1 MTADAPNPATTQ
13 SSKVDKFWC
22 TLVTLFIGFALPV
35 LACYGLI
42 LTSVLAINLL
52 ATSSGFASPDDLGG
66 ADAVALI
73 RVQGVIVSS
82 AGPFDTGI
90 AAADRIIGQLEQA
103 AGNDNV
109 KAVLLAV
116 NSPGG
121 GVNASDRIHHAIT
134 ELDKPVVVMM
144 SDLAASGGYYISAP
158 ADWIIANPNTLTG
171 SIGVISQFI
180 NVDELLQEYGV
191 DVVVVTSGPRKDFG
205 SPFRDMTDEERAY
218 WQETT
223 DEIYDSF
230 VEIIVAGRT
239 LDEDTVLELADGSV
253 YTGRQALENG
263 LVDALGYEEDA
274 IAKAAELGGITG
286 EPRVIEM
293 QTDIT
298 IEDFLTG
305 LATRS
310 YLPNLAEVLN
320 LIGHPTLEAR
330 WLGP

>member
-1 MTADAPNPATTQ
+1 M
-13 SSKVDKFWC
+13 
-22 TLVTLFIGFALPV
+22 LVTLFIGFALPV

-82 AGPFDTGI
+82 AGPLDTSI
-90 AAADRIIGQLEQA
+90 AAADRIIGQLERA

-230 VEIIVAGRT
+230 VEIVVAGRT
-239 LDEDTVLELADGSV
+239 LDEGTVRELADGSV
-253 YTGRQALENG
+253 YTGRQALDNG